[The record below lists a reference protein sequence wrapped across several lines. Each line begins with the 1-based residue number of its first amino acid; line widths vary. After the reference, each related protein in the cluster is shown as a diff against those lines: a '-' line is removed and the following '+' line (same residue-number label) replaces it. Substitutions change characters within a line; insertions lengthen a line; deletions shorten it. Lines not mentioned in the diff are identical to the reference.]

1 MNILGFSGIT
11 AGKFYHDIYGI
22 RFVGHDASVA
32 LVQDGKVTFAA
43 EEERF
48 SRVKHTSGL
57 PTHAFNAA
65 LRTAGLSIRD
75 IDAVSYTWNAD
86 ISSRIRMYLH
96 HPLRI
101 PFWHWPALGLAGYRV
116 LRDLMSP
123 RRIGRAFEKALDTR
137 LPPVRGV
144 RHHLTHAACAYFTS
158 PFDEAAVLTVDG
170 QGEHESAMLAEWR
183 GTRYRRFQSVYSP
196 DSIGILYGMVTDYLG
211 MRAAWDEYK
220 VMAMASAGDPARFA
234 KHFDTL
240 VRIRPRGRYRT
251 FRTALVFRP
260 GYCDRLLERTLGVP
274 RRSAAEPLEP
284 VHFDIAA
291 ALQRK
296 LEEVLFHLLHRLRQL
311 SSSRNL
317 CLAGGVFLNSV
328 ANGKIRRSDLFEN
341 VFVPPVPG
349 DHGGALGAALATYYA
364 LSGAKRSNA
373 EFSPF
378 LGPEYSDREIE
389 RALMERAAEVRFHRP
404 EQIAEAAAELLAG
417 QRIIGWFQGRM
428 EYGPRALG
436 HRSIL
441 AGPTRAE
448 MRDLV
453 NERIKHREQFRP
465 FAGAV
470 PFEDAERYFDLGGRE
485 SAYMQFVL
493 PVHEAAQGQIPA
505 VVHRGT
511 CRVQTVSRES
521 DRLFHELLHAFGRR
535 TGVPVLLNTSFNDR
549 DEPIVCSPQD
559 AIRTFLNTD
568 LDALVLGP
576 FLVFREANIEGLP
589 R

>member
-11 AGKFYHDIYGI
+11 AGKFYHDVYGL

-32 LVQDGKVTFAA
+32 LVQGGRVTFAA

-48 SRVKHTSGL
+48 SRIKHTSGL
-57 PTHAFNAA
+57 PTQALDAA
-65 LRTAGLSIRD
+65 LHTTGLSIKD

-86 ISSRIRMYLH
+86 ISARIRMYLH

-137 LPPVRGV
+137 LPPVRGI
-144 RHHLTHAACAYFTS
+144 RHHLTHAACAYFPS
-158 PFDEAAVLTVDG
+158 PFYEAAVLTVDG
-170 QGEHESAMLAEWR
+170 QGEHESATLGEWR

-196 DSIGILYGMVTDYLG
+196 DSIGILYGMVTDFLG

-220 VMAMASAGDPARFA
+220 VMAMASLGDPARFA
-234 KHFDTL
+234 TQFDTL
-240 VRIRPRGRYRT
+240 VQIRPNGRYRT
-251 FRTALVFRP
+251 FRTALVFCP

-274 RRSAAEPLEP
+274 KRTAAPLEQ

-296 LEEVLFHLLHRLRQL
+296 LEEVLFHLLHRLRRL

-317 CLAGGVFLNSV
+317 CMAGGVFLNSV
-328 ANGKIRRSDLFEN
+328 ANGKIRRSGLFDN
-341 VFVPPVPG
+341 VFIPPVPG

-364 LSGAKRSNA
+364 LTGGERSSA

-378 LGPEYSDREIE
+378 SGPGYSEREIE
-389 RALMERAAEVRFHRP
+389 TALMERGAALRFHRP
-404 EQIAEAAAELLAG
+404 AQVAESAAELLAA

-441 AGPTRAE
+441 ASPARAE

-453 NERIKHREQFRP
+453 NERIKHRELFRP

-470 PFEDAERYFDLGGRE
+470 PFEVAEQYFELDGRE
-485 SAYMQFVL
+485 SPYMQFVL
-493 PVHEAAQGQIPA
+493 PVRESSQAQIPA

-521 DRLFHELLHAFGRR
+521 DPLFHGLLHAFGRR

-576 FLVFREANIEGLP
+576 FLVFRTNSA
-589 R
+589 